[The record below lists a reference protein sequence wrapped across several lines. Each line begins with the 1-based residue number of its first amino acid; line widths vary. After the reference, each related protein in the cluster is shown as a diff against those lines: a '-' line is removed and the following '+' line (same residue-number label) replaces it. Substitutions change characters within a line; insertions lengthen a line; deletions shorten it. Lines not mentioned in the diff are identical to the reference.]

1 MIIIGITWEIENPVD
16 KQCMLTWLEE
26 FLPNTFVECEDPS
39 ANETAMFVYEI
50 NNLFDWVKVNRLHR
64 NYPNII
70 IIPIVAEH
78 LTYSTSIAIEL
89 SLQALLIKPLHKSKF
104 LRIVKKLY
112 SSLNEEQAHKLT
124 MFELS
129 QQISQDHT
137 SPFRESF
144 LRRLIR
150 GEIENEQE
158 IIHAASF
165 LSADNIPNIVFL
177 IQGYMIIDDH
187 HPKDIDAS
195 SIITSTFR
203 KYFANKATMSFLNF
217 ERYLLLLMRIP
228 SDYTSFKLWSE
239 GVTCLL
245 EVIEVLKRDYN
256 IHLFMGIGE
265 VYQQP
270 MQVYHSY
277 SQARKARKKPSADN
291 IHMRFYENLTKNE
304 QLQKAIN
311 YIEEH
316 FDEPFILS
324 DVANYINFSPAHFS
338 RLFKKEIGLNFV
350 DYVAFTRILKTLPFL
365 RKYDYTIDR
374 ISTSSGF
381 NTSNYYSLTFKKI
394 VGITPSEYRHTK
406 EILFK

>member
-1 MIIIGITWEIENPVD
+1 
-16 KQCMLTWLEE
+16 MLAWLEE
-26 FLPNTFVECEDPS
+26 FLPNTFVECENPS
-39 ANETAMFVYEI
+39 ANETAIFMYEI

-64 NYPNII
+64 NYPNNI

-89 SLQALLIKPLHKSKF
+89 SLQALIIKPLHKSKF

-112 SSLNEEQAHKLT
+112 SSLNEKQAHKLT
-124 MFELS
+124 MLELS
-129 QQISQDHT
+129 QQIPHDHT
-137 SPFRESF
+137 SPFREAF

-150 GEIENEQE
+150 GEIESEQE
-158 IIHAASF
+158 IIQAASF

-177 IQGYMIIDDH
+177 IQGYTIIDEH
-187 HPKDIDAS
+187 HTKDIDAA
-195 SIITSTFR
+195 SIITNIFR
-203 KYFANKATMSFLNF
+203 KHFANKATISFLNF
-217 ERYLLLLMRIP
+217 ERYLSLLMRMP
-228 SDYTSFKLWSE
+228 SDYTSFRHWSE
-239 GVTCLL
+239 GCACLL

-256 IHLFMGIGE
+256 IHLFMGVGD

-270 MQVYHSY
+270 MQVYQSY
-277 SQARKARKKPSADN
+277 SQARKARKKPSVDN
-291 IHMRFYENLTKNE
+291 LHVRFYEDLTKNK
-304 QLQKAIN
+304 QLQKAIS

-316 FDEPFILS
+316 YDEQLVLC

-338 RLFKKEIGLNFV
+338 RLFKKETGLNFV
-350 DYVAFTRILKTLPFL
+350 DYVAFTRILKTVTFL

-374 ISTSSGF
+374 IATSSGF